1 MACWLCKLSNA
12 DLKASMLSSWVCS
25 PVPIRP
31 HPECNPFSPRSRLQS
46 FPIMRATLTTNETD
60 VSMPV
65 MTGYESTRHIRSVEI
80 ERTLAYEHQ
89 NYVQSPYLSD
99 RAEPPSSFP
108 FQSKSRSASSSI
120 SSSTNNSNSPS
131 AFVDLHLSQPKL
143 KLNRYVPPFRLSSW
157 KDSSNE

>member
-1 MACWLCKLSNA
+1 MACSLCRLSSA
-12 DLKASMLSSWVCS
+12 DPKASMLFSWVCS

-31 HPECNPFSPRSRLQS
+31 HPDCNPFASRYQPQN
-46 FPIMRATLTTNETD
+46 FPVMTTTLTTNETD

-65 MTGYESTRHIRSVEI
+65 MTGYESTRHIRSVET

-108 FQSKSRSASSSI
+108 FHSKSRSSSSSI

-131 AFVDLHLSQPKL
+131 AFVDLHLSRPEL
-143 KLNRYVPPFRLSSW
+143 KLNRYFPRFRLSSW
-157 KDSSNE
+157 KDRTNE